1 MKGVHRMKWL
11 LVLFAAFA
19 LTASAADVT
28 GTWKASTETPNGT
41 FETTFVFK
49 VDGTKLT
56 GSTTNQMMGEK
67 PISEGKIDGDDLTFT
82 VNADFNGN
90 QIKLDYKGKV
100 TGNEM
105 KLTLTLPGGDR
116 TFDMTAKKVS

>member
-1 MKGVHRMKWL
+1 MKWL

-19 LTASAADVT
+19 FTASAADVT

-67 PISEGKIDGDDLTFT
+67 AISEGKIDGDDLTFT
-82 VNADFNGN
+82 VNAEFGGN
-90 QIKLDYKGKV
+90 QVKLDYKGKV

>member
-1 MKGVHRMKWL
+1 MKWL
-11 LVLFAAFA
+11 LALFAAFA
-19 LTASAADVT
+19 LTASAADVA

-67 PISEGKIDGDDLTFT
+67 AISEGKIDGDNLSFI
-82 VNADFNGN
+82 VNAEFNGN
-90 QIKLDYKGKV
+90 EVKLDYKAKV

-105 KLTLTLPGGDR
+105 KITLTLPGGDR

>member
-1 MKGVHRMKWL
+1 MKWL

-19 LTASAADVT
+19 FTASAADVT

-67 PISEGKIDGDDLTFT
+67 AISDGKIDGDDLTFT
-82 VNADFNGN
+82 VNADFQGN

>member
-1 MKGVHRMKWL
+1 MKWL

-19 LTASAADVT
+19 FTASAADIA

-49 VDGTKLT
+49 VDGTTLT

-67 PISEGKIDGDDLTFT
+67 AISEGNDPTAADKSTMSRAAMT
-82 VNADFNGN
+82 RWRRSAKAAAKPNASRA
-90 QIKLDYKGKV
+90 
-100 TGNEM
+100 T
-105 KLTLTLPGGDR
+105 
-116 TFDMTAKKVS
+116 